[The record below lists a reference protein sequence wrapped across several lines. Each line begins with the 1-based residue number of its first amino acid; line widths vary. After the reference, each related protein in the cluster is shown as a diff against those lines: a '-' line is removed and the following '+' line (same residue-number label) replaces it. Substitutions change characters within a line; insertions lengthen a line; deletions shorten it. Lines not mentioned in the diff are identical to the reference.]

1 MKKCAHKHV
10 YNYCIANNIIS
21 PFQSGFV
28 HGESTIYQLLD
39 LYNTFCE
46 AVDSGKEVRVVFC
59 DISKAFDRIWH
70 DGLLHKLS
78 CIGISGNLSNW
89 FRDYLSERKQRVVIN
104 GFASDFKPVN
114 VGLPQRSILSPLLFL
129 IYINDIVRTL
139 NCNVRLFADDTSLY
153 VVVENPA
160 AAANVLNDD
169 PINVHNWADQWLV
182 S

>member
-46 AVDSGKEVRVVFC
+46 AVDSEKEVRVVFC
-59 DISKAFDRIWH
+59 DISKTFDRVWQ

-78 CIGISGNLSNW
+78 CIGISGNLSNC
-89 FRDYLSERKQRVVIN
+89 DYLSERKQRVVIN

-114 VGLPQRSILSPLLFL
+114 VGLPQRSILGPLLFL

-169 PINVHNWADQWLV
+169 PINVYNWADQWLV